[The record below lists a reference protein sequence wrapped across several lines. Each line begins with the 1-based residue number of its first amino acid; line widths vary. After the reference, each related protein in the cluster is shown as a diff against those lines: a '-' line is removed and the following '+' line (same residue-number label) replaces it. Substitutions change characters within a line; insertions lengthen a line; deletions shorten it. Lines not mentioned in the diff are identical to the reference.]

1 MVHIK
6 KKKKNL
12 LKKELKKIMEYSKEF
27 LSICYTY

>member
-6 KKKKNL
+6 KKKICIK
-12 LKKELKKIMEYSKEF
+12 KKELKKIMEDSKEF